1 MFHIHIP
8 SHTQSTILLSTLFPG
23 IIRITSRL
31 LCVVFGL
38 GGDWQSD
45 CTYAA
50 VVCCCC
56 SCCVAVDATEV
67 ASGFFSL
74 MASQG
79 QRFCSSMRYLG
90 WLMA

>member
-8 SHTQSTILLSTLFPG
+8 SQTQSTKFIINFFPG
-23 IIRITSRL
+23 TIRITSRL

-38 GGDWQSD
+38 GGGWQSD
-45 CTYAA
+45 CLYAA
-50 VVCCCC
+50 VVCCC